1 MYADTKK
8 RKCQYTVLLSFAA
21 VYAYASHSRGI
32 VTVIAV
38 TIAVVFLL
46 LLLLLWMDIRK
57 HLRIHLQTEICK
69 PWIYAGTLPADLRF
83 GSNYDACGI
92 HAVSG

>member
-1 MYADTKK
+1 MYH
-8 RKCQYTVLLSFAA
+8 YTFIQWLFFFYFYCFFVCFHLFGGVWSGL
-21 VYAYASHSRGI
+21 G
-32 VTVIAV
+32 
-38 TIAVVFLL
+38 
-46 LLLLLWMDIRK
+46 LLLWMDIRK